1 MFVKEIHATGQCT
14 IREVTTGSQ
23 GCSHTPS
30 TYPVAGSKAVCIA
43 LLLLLAQSSCLGS
56 AQLLHRRRPK
66 PIQPTSN
73 SFTFMKK
80 DRTCV
85 AGPITK
91 IDPSSVTVQ
100 PSQAP
105 PLPIERVDLLQAS
118 QNDSVLFSARSSWRD
133 VEAVHLL
140 PHESFLLNLR
150 SGKSLTARPLRVTD
164 DGMIFKRDVWLK
176 QRLPKDQIQMV
187 AYLRVK
193 PDSKVFDYFT
203 QEAPALLFFYPE
215 YYDRLSGLEGRIP
228 VRLYDA
234 VMPQNDSTLTCSR

>member
-66 PIQPTSN
+66 PAQPTST

-85 AGPITK
+85 AGPISR
-91 IDPSSVTVQ
+91 IDSGSVTIE

-105 PLPIERVDLLQAS
+105 ALTLERADLLQVT
-118 QNDSVLFSARSSWRD
+118 QNDSVLFSARSSWPD

-140 PHESFLLNLR
+140 AHESFLLSLR
-150 SGKSLTARPLRVTD
+150 SGKTIIARPLRVTD
-164 DGMIFKRDVWLK
+164 DGMIFKRDIWLK
-176 QRLPKDQIQMV
+176 QRLPKDQIQTV

-193 PDSKVFDYFT
+193 PNSKVFDYFT

-234 VMPQNDSTLTCSR
+234 VMAQNDSTLTCSR

>member
-23 GCSHTPS
+23 GCSHSPS
-30 TYPVAGSKAVCIA
+30 TYPVAGPKAVCIA
-43 LLLLLAQSSCLGS
+43 LILLVAQSSSLGS
-56 AQLLHRRRPK
+56 AQLLHHRRPK
-66 PIQPTSN
+66 PVQPTST

-80 DRTCV
+80 DRSCV
-85 AGPITK
+85 GGPITK
-91 IDPSSVTVQ
+91 IDPSSVTIA

-105 PLPIERVDLLQAS
+105 ALTLERVDLLQVT

-140 PHESFLLNLR
+140 AHESFLLGLR
-150 SGKSLTARPLRVTD
+150 SGKTITGRPLRVTD
-164 DGMIFKRDVWLK
+164 DAMIFKRDIWLK
-176 QRLPKDQIQMV
+176 QRLPKDQIQTV

-193 PDSKVFDYFT
+193 PNSKVFDYFT

-234 VMPQNDSTLTCSR
+234 VMAQNDSTLTCSR

>member
-23 GCSHTPS
+23 GCSPSPS
-30 TYPVAGSKAVCIA
+30 TYPVAGRKAACIA
-43 LLLLLAQSSCLGS
+43 ALVLFAQWSCLAG
-56 AQLLHRRRPK
+56 AQLFHHRPK
-66 PIQPTSN
+66 PVQPTSN

-85 AGPITK
+85 TGLIAK
-91 IDPSSVTVQ
+91 IDPGSVTIQ

-105 PLPIERVDLLQAS
+105 PLTLERVDLLQVT
-118 QNDSVLFSARSSWRD
+118 QNDSALFSGRSSWRD

-140 PHESFLLNLR
+140 PRESFLLSLR
-150 SGKSLTARPLRVTD
+150 SGKTITARPLRVTD
-164 DGMIFKRDVWLK
+164 DGMIFKRDVWFTQL
-176 QRLPKDQIQMV
+176 LPKNQIQVV

-193 PDSKVFDYFT
+193 PNSKVFDYFT

-234 VMPQNDSTLTCSR
+234 VMPQNDSTLTCNR